1 MSMNFSAQQYSDVYE
16 QLGIDTTE
24 LGCIMLDTDK
34 LVVSDLIPEEDLYY
48 AQDKEKHQYVNGIVS
63 ETVPH
68 VTVLYGLMD
77 SGEKW
82 KEQVD
87 EVLDGWMPKSVTISN
102 VTAFESIYDDEA
114 YYCLVAE
121 LELTPELLEGNARL
135 RMLPHI
141 DTFPTYRAHISLA
154 YIKHDESVR
163 DELLYALNNKF
174 TGNQVKVSSINY
186 GD

>member
-1 MSMNFSAQQYSDVYE
+1 MSMKFSAAQYSNVYDE
-16 QLGIDTTE
+16 LGIDTTD
-24 LGCIMLDTDK
+24 LGCIMLNTEK
-34 LVVSDLIPEEDLYY
+34 LVVSDIISEDDLYY
-48 AQDKEKHQYVNGIVS
+48 AVDKEHHQYVNGIVS
-63 ETVPH
+63 ESVPH
-68 VTVLYGLMD
+68 VTVLYGLMQ
-77 SGEKW
+77 SGAKW
-82 KEQVD
+82 RPQVD
-87 EVLDGWMPKSVTISN
+87 EVLDGWMPQTVRVGN

-121 LELTPELLEGNARL
+121 LVLTDELLEGNARL

-154 YIKHDESVR
+154 YIKHDAALR

-174 TGNQVKVSSINY
+174 TGQEVRVTGINY